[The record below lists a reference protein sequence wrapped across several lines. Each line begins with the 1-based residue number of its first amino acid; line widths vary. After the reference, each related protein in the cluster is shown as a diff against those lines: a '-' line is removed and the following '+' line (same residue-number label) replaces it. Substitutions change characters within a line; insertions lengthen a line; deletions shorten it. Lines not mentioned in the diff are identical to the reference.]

1 VTAGNL
7 LVLNAGSS
15 SVKSAVFERA
25 GADLR
30 ARLRIAVH
38 GVGSAAPVMR
48 WHADAQSGAE
58 AVAPDT
64 VRDHAAACAWL
75 LSRVRAWPHLA
86 PPIAAGHRIV
96 HGGQSFAQP
105 VRLDQQTL
113 RALAALRP
121 LAPLHQ
127 DAGLAGV
134 EAVSRAWPGLPQVAC
149 FDTAFHLDQ
158 PAVAHTYPLP
168 AALRQRGLR
177 RYGFHGL
184 SCEHS
189 VQQLATSRPDL
200 AGARLIVAHLGSGT
214 SLTAIRDRRSVA
226 TTMGFSTLEGP
237 PMSTRSGSL
246 DPGILL
252 HLLREGMSLA
262 TLEDLLYHESG
273 LRGLSGGTGD
283 MAALLDR
290 EATDA
295 DAAFA
300 IACYVYRVQREVGSL
315 AAALGGLDALVF
327 TGGIGE
333 KSAVIRA
340 RIVEGLRWLGM
351 ALDTRANEAGA
362 AVITPPSSAILGTV
376 IATDEEVVI
385 ARATRALS

>member
-1 VTAGNL
+1 MTARNL
-7 LVLNAGSS
+7 IVLNAGSS
-15 SVKSAVFERA
+15 SVKSAVFECDGA
-25 GADLR
+25 GLR

-38 GVGSAAPVMR
+38 GLGSPAPVMR
-48 WHADAQSGAE
+48 WHADSQSGEE

-64 VRDHAAACAWL
+64 VRHHAAACAWL

-105 VRLDQQTL
+105 VRLNQQTL
-113 RALAALRP
+113 RALAALRH

-134 EAVSRAWPGLPQVAC
+134 EAVSQAWPGLPQVAC

-158 PAVAHTYPLP
+158 PAVAHTYALP
-168 AALRQRGLR
+168 ATLRQRGLR

-184 SCEHS
+184 SCEHC
-189 VQQLATSRPDL
+189 VQQLATARPDL
-200 AGARLIVAHLGSGT
+200 AGGRLVVAHLGSGT
-214 SLTAIRDRRSVA
+214 SLTAIRNRRSVA

-262 TLEDLLYHESG
+262 TLEDLLYHKSG
-273 LRGLSGGTGD
+273 LRGLSGGSGD

-300 IACYVYRVQREVGSL
+300 IACYVYRIQREVGSL
-315 AAALGGLDALVF
+315 VAALGGLDVLVF

-333 KSAVIRA
+333 NGAAIRE
-340 RIVEGLRWLGM
+340 RIVDGLRWLGI
-351 ALDTRANEAGA
+351 ALDASANDVGA
-362 AVITPPSSAILGTV
+362 AVITQPSSAVLGTV
-376 IATDEEVVI
+376 ITADEEIVI
-385 ARATRALS
+385 ARATGELC